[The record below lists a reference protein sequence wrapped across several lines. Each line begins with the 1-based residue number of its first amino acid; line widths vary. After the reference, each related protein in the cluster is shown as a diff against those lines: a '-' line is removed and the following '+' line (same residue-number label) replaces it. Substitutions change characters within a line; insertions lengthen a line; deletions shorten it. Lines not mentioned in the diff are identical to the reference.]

1 MCCLF
6 LLIFFLGAHFCA
18 IAQSVRPNW
27 VDDLGGASGSC
38 IATYLAVDKQNNV
51 YVTGEFKGTVDFDP
65 SAGVKNL
72 TSVGGYDIFL
82 AKYTSTG
89 TLIWAESMGGAA
101 DDLPNGLAVDKNG
114 NVSIVGIFYST
125 TLNANP
131 GPGVYNLN
139 NPGGYADFVIHTG
152 TNGNFLWAYCYD
164 AAGFGFPGDEDNSF
178 RVTTDSQGDVITT
191 SIFSSD
197 ITIGNTTY
205 FPESPDGIIIKYDP
219 NGNVL
224 WSINL
229 VDNNGDYVYA
239 YGARVDSQD
248 NIVIA
253 GTFGSSVNFN
263 PLGTAYTLTATG
275 PSPSFV
281 AKYSPSGA
289 LVWVNGINSAS
300 PNAYLQPGLSIDP
313 QNNIYFS
320 TAFEQSVTFN
330 STTTLNATGTLGPN
344 VCVAKYSPAGVL
356 QFAKSIGGQ
365 VVPCSGNEMASDQ
378 NSNLYLTGT
387 FSGTINFNP
396 GTGGSGNLTS
406 HGPSDFYVAKYD
418 QNGNYIYA
426 FSSGSASCSNTQGN
440 SLAIDINNNADV
452 AGAFCSTVNF
462 DQSGCST
469 NPLTAAGSSDGFVVQ
484 YGSGSGVIANNV
496 ITAPAI
502 NSFCTSGTPAAI
514 TGSLPTGGS
523 GVYTYQ
529 WQSSADSVNFAVIT
543 SATLQNY
550 TPPTITAT
558 TYFERIVTATACA
571 APTTSNVVALTIAAP
586 PAPPVV
592 PADTICS
599 GTTATLTVTSPQQGI
614 TYNWYT
620 TTTTD
625 TVLFTGPAFT
635 TPALTAGVTYY
646 VSASTG
652 SGCVSATRTSV
663 TVSVLSP
670 LAAPVVPADAICS
683 GKSATLTVTSPQ
695 QGINY
700 NWYTTATTDTVL
712 FTGPAFTTPALTA
725 GVTYYVSAFA
735 GSGCV
740 SATRTSVTVS
750 VLPSLQA
757 PVVLTDTICAG
768 STAIL
773 AVTSPQQGTTYNWY
787 TSATTDTSVFV
798 GASFTTPAL
807 IASTIYY
814 VSASAS
820 AGCTP
825 ATRTAVNVIV
835 TPLAAVSAQ
844 GVTICAGAD
853 ATLTATSLDNNA
865 VITWY
870 ASSTGGTALATGAA
884 FTTPALNADTTYYV
898 GAIDNTSVCAPPALT
913 PVAITVLQPLNV
925 PVVTVGPA
933 TASTIVFEWAA
944 VPGAS
949 GYQFSFDNGQT
960 FSAASGLSV
969 VTSDLQAGQSVTIIV
984 EATGVIPCQLSAPSI
999 AVTGLAISPTDDIIY
1014 VPNVFTPNGDGTND
1028 IVHVHGIN
1036 IRSLTFYIYDQWG
1049 EMLFS
1054 STSAQNG
1061 WDGTYKGA
1069 REPVG
1074 VYVYLVQALM
1084 NDGSSVNKKG
1094 TVTLIR

>member
-1 MCCLF
+1 LNDTRFSGITSVAAQIKKGIRCLF
-6 LLIFFLGAHFCA
+6 LLVFFLVAHFCA
-18 IAQSVRPNW
+18 IAQTVRPNW

-164 AAGFGFPGDEDNSF
+164 AAGFGFPGNEDNSF

-205 FPESPDGIIIKYDP
+205 FPESPNGIIIKYDP

-275 PSPSFV
+275 PSPSFL
-281 AKYSPSGA
+281 AKYTSSGT

-300 PNAYLQPGLSIDP
+300 PNAFLQPGLSIDP
-313 QNNIYFS
+313 QNNVYFS
-320 TAFEQSVTFN
+320 TAFQQSVTFN
-330 STTTLNATGTLGPN
+330 SATTLNATGTPGPN

-365 VVPCSGNEMASDQ
+365 GVLGSGNEMASDQ

-469 NPLTAAGSSDGFVVQ
+469 DPLTAAGSSDGFVVQ

-586 PAPPVV
+586 PAAPVV
-592 PADTICS
+592 PADAICS
-599 GTTATLTVTSPQQGI
+599 GTTATLTVT
-614 TYNWYT
+614 T
-620 TTTTD
+620 
-625 TVLFTGPAFT
+625 
-635 TPALTAGVTYY
+635 
-646 VSASTG
+646 
-652 SGCVSATRTSV
+652 
-663 TVSVLSP
+663 
-670 LAAPVVPADAICS
+670 
-683 GKSATLTVTSPQ
+683 PQ

-700 NWYTTATTDTVL
+700 NWYTTAATDTVL

-740 SATRTSVTVS
+740 SANRTSVTVS

-757 PVVLTDTICAG
+757 PVVSADTICTG
-768 STAIL
+768 STATL

-787 TSATTDTSVFV
+787 TNATTDTSVFV

-814 VSASAS
+814 VSASAN

-825 ATRTAVNVIV
+825 ATRTGVNVIV
-835 TPLAAVSAQ
+835 TPVAAVAAQ
-844 GVTICAGAD
+844 GVTICAGAE
-853 ATLTATSLDNNA
+853 ATLTATSSDNNA

-870 ASSTGGTALATGAA
+870 ASSSGGTALATGAA

-898 GAIDNTSVCAPPALT
+898 AAIDNTSVCAPPALT
-913 PVAITVLQPLNV
+913 AVAITVLQSLSV

-944 VPGAS
+944 VPGAT
-949 GYQFSFDNGQT
+949 GYQVSTDNGQT
-960 FSAASGLSV
+960 WSAASGLSAV
-969 VTSDLQAGQSVTIIV
+969 VSGLQAGQSVTIIV
-984 EATGVIPCQLSAPSI
+984 QATGIVPCQLSAPST
-999 AVTGLAISPTDDIIY
+999 AVTALAISPTDDIIY

-1028 IVHVHGIN
+1028 IIHVHGIN
-1036 IRSLTFYIYDQWG
+1036 IKSLRFYIYDQWG
-1049 EMLFS
+1049 EMLFT
-1054 STSAQNG
+1054 STNTQNG

-1074 VYVYLVQALM
+1074 GICLSGRGGYERWA
-1084 NDGSSVNKKG
+1084 NS
-1094 TVTLIR
+1094 R